1 MKIVNGTDTTAV
13 LFQRRLTLAGFIG
26 VTSLVVMLN
35 GCMVGPKYGRPT
47 VESPP
52 AYKEQTARDAHESG
66 EWKKA
71 QPSETITRG
80 KWWEVF
86 HDSSLN
92 ALEERVNI
100 SNQNLKTAE
109 AQFRQARAA
118 VRLNRAGFYPTVTAG
133 PTVTISHPSV
143 NRSFRPSTTAPTF
156 ADYVLSGDLSYEIDA
171 WGRVRRMVEES
182 VSNAQASAA
191 DLETLR
197 LSAQSD
203 LAVDYFMLRGLD
215 AERQLLESTV
225 AAYQK
230 SLELTTNRHNNG
242 VASGVD
248 VAQAKTQ
255 LETTRA
261 QLVDLGVQ
269 RAQLEHA
276 IALLVGAPASS
287 FSIPPSPISGPP
299 PQIPAGVPSEL
310 LERRPDIAAAERSV
324 AAANAGIGVAK
335 AAYYP
340 VLSLVASLGFE
351 STHVANW
358 FSWPSHLWS
367 VGPSLIQT
375 VFDGGRRHAASDQ
388 AQAVYDATVATYRES
403 VLTAFQQVE
412 DNLAALRVLAEEAQA
427 QDSAVKAAEKSLDLS
442 VNRYKGGIATYLEV
456 ALAQAAALANQ
467 RTSVDILNRQM
478 TASVLL
484 IKALGGGWDTSRLPE
499 AQELRSSARPHINSG
514 S

>member
-1 MKIVNGTDTTAV
+1 
-13 LFQRRLTLAGFIG
+13 
-26 VTSLVVMLN
+26 
-35 GCMVGPKYGRPT
+35 
-47 VESPP
+47 
-52 AYKEQTARDAHESG
+52 
-66 EWKKA
+66 
-71 QPSETITRG
+71 
-80 KWWEVF
+80 
-86 HDSSLN
+86 
-92 ALEERVNI
+92 
-100 SNQNLKTAE
+100 
-109 AQFRQARAA
+109 
-118 VRLNRAGFYPTVTAG
+118 
-133 PTVTISHPSV
+133 
-143 NRSFRPSTTAPTF
+143 
-156 ADYVLSGDLSYEIDA
+156 
-171 WGRVRRMVEES
+171 MVEES
-182 VSNAQASAA
+182 VATAQASAA

-215 AERQLLESTV
+215 AQKQLLDSTV
-225 AAYQK
+225 VAYQK

-248 VAQAKTQ
+248 VAQAQTQ

-340 VLSLVASLGFE
+340 VLSLVASVGFE

-375 VFDGGRRHAASDQ
+375 VFDGGRRHATSDQ

-412 DNLAALRVLAEEAQA
+412 DNLAALRVLSEEAQV
-427 QDSAVKAAEKSLDLS
+427 QDAAVKAAERSLDLS
-442 VNRYKGGIATYLEV
+442 VNRYKGGVATYLEV
-456 ALAQAAALANQ
+456 AIAQAAALGNQ
-467 RTSVDILNRQM
+467 RTSVDILDRQM